1 MSFESVYRSK
11 QGTKEINKIAN
22 FIGSL
27 VIKNEYEARRDETV
41 DSLAN
46 YYDYHGAYTKTDEFA
61 NYDLDFRRKYSDY
74 CYKYMISLNRN
85 YNLSLNAMQQLTNSR
100 IKTLQSE
107 FDNKNLMY
115 IDYLNALRSARITY
129 YDEKNLY
136 YRQFLGIPNTDD
148 DIVYVINMD
157 EGEFGYTKVADFSVP
172 PDPKLI
178 YFRKV
183 NEEEFET
190 IGNLESWFVENPDGT
205 TTPVSDSFY
214 YINMVAIHLVK
225 KSILPITYNYL
236 ILQQNIKTVIEEHSD
251 LSYIRFVGKEYTPF
265 YLRSLPNY
273 SIIDYDN
280 NYLSSTELSYFFK
293 AYNKAKQQVIMDY
306 INGFDSKQPMYNLLM
321 IQNLLYFTV
330 INYSNSYI
338 ERYSVGIYTE
348 ENCNNILKSNGYN
361 SLVEIEDLEL
371 KQRIVK
377 NLDELIEN
385 KGNNY
390 ILEIILNKILQDS
403 NSELKRYYL
412 EKKYTTDENLSIKI
426 DTSKGLEKSID
437 LVLREVPAIS
447 NNELSVSA
455 DNYFD
460 YDVFVDKD
468 DSWGGIE
475 ENDSDAIKVK
485 KKEMLKRKL
494 QSIEFDS
501 ILTKYITLTR
511 TVDILESQR
520 QLRDTIYLML
530 SYFDFHNS
538 PEFFTKKIVFDT
550 IEVTPAALFGAM
562 CWLQQMKFYDNHD
575 KIISDNCV
583 INSSVVF
590 RKMGSL
596 SIDTNKLHNNVVIIN
611 GKPVVTYDITPEIGS
626 WKVVD
631 FIKENPEEFSDLLT
645 LVQTDDRL
653 ETCRLL
659 DVINSEGSIKEKGIL
674 TFGYIPRDGYKHLNT
689 VESDI
694 EDYLVRFR
702 YYSEGKDL
710 GEVTAST
717 TFEELINDYKHQYSN
732 LINRITKKLHSSYDY
747 REYQA
752 WMYMLE
758 QSRTNNSVEFIF
770 KGCES
775 FSEYIVSMESA
786 GLVDYIA
793 KATGYLTWSKRDMKK
808 ICDTLDTINNAFKDW
823 VTNSFS
829 DLVYG
834 ESEEDS
840 SKSSYVKDMTI
851 LFNEFLSV
859 YSKLYSVNYNYTFG
873 NVESEGLYLQL
884 FYNPLSIKFADKFYD
899 HIGLEHK
906 LKSNIAVDYLD
917 KIDLYYRYT
926 TKQYDSFRDNINNG
940 LIFDIETNQ
949 YICEDQF
956 RYSYTTSIHDKHYDY
971 VGLDYNTTNIN
982 AKCLVNDTISL
993 SGVLKITPLNEETKT
1008 YYET

>member
-11 QGTKEINKIAN
+11 QGTKEITKIAN

-41 DSLAN
+41 DSLSN
-46 YYDYHGAYTKTDEFA
+46 YYNYHGAYTKTDDFS
-61 NYDLDFRRKYSDY
+61 NYDLDFRRDY
-74 CYKYMISLNRN
+74 LNHCYKYMLSLNRN
-85 YNLSLNAMQQLTNSR
+85 YSISTTIMNQLAASR
-100 IKTLQSE
+100 VKTLQE
-107 FDNKNLMY
+107 NYDKKNLMY
-115 IDYLNALRSARITY
+115 IDYLNALRSARIAF

-136 YRQFLGIPNTDD
+136 YRQFLGIPNSENEY
-148 DIVYVINMD
+148 VYVINMD
-157 EGEFGYTKVADFSVP
+157 AGELGYTKITDFSNP
-172 PDPKLI
+172 PDPNLV
-178 YFRKV
+178 YFRKIDDE
-183 NEEEFET
+183 NY
-190 IGNLESWFVENPDGT
+190 ESLGQLTSWTKENPDGT
-205 TTPVSDSFY
+205 ITPISDTFY
-214 YINMVAIHLVK
+214 YVNMVAIHLVK
-225 KSILPITYNYL
+225 KSTFPITYNYL
-236 ILQQNIKTVIEEHSD
+236 ILQQNIKTIIDEYSN
-251 LSYIRFVGKEYTPF
+251 LTYIRFVGKEFTPF
-265 YLRSLPNY
+265 YLHNLPNY
-273 SIIDYDN
+273 SIISYDS
-280 NYLSSTELSYFFK
+280 NYLTSVELSYFFK
-293 AYNKAKQQVIMDY
+293 AYNKAKQQVILDY

-338 ERYSVGIYTE
+338 ERYSLGIYTE
-348 ENCNNILKSNGYN
+348 ENCNNILKSNGYD
-361 SLVEIEDLEL
+361 SLIQIEDLEL

-412 EKKYTTDENLSIKI
+412 EKKYTTNEEFAIKI

-437 LVLREVPAIS
+437 LVLREAPAIS
-447 NNELSVSA
+447 NVELSAST

-475 ENDSDAIKVK
+475 EGDSDAIKQK

-511 TVDILESQR
+511 TIDILETQR

-562 CWLQQMKFYDNHD
+562 CWLQQMKFYDDHD
-575 KIISDNCV
+575 RIISDNCV

-590 RKMGSL
+590 RKMGTLSL
-596 SIDTNKLHNNVVIIN
+596 DTNRLKNNVVIIN
-611 GKPVVTYDITPEIGS
+611 GKPVVTYDISPEIAS

-631 FIKENPEEFSDLLT
+631 FIKENPETFSDLLT
-645 LVQTDDRL
+645 LVGDGDHI

-659 DVINSEGSIKEKGIL
+659 DVINSEGNVKEKGIL
-674 TFGYIPRDGYKHLNT
+674 RFGLIPRDGYKHLNIA
-689 VESDI
+689 ESDI
-694 EDYLVRFR
+694 EDYIVRFR
-702 YYSEGKDL
+702 YYSDGKDL
-710 GEVTAST
+710 GEITAST
-717 TFEELINDYKHQYSN
+717 TFEELISDYNHQYTN
-732 LINRITKKLHSSYDY
+732 LISRINKKLRESYDY

-752 WMYMLE
+752 WIYMLE

-770 KGCES
+770 KGCET
-775 FSEYIVSMESA
+775 FSDYIRSMESEA
-786 GLVDYIA
+786 LVDYIA
-793 KATGYLTWSKRDMKK
+793 RETGYMTWTKRNMKK
-808 ICDTLDTINNAFKDW
+808 ICSTLDTINEAFKTW
-823 VTNSFS
+823 VSTSFS
-829 DLVYG
+829 DLVYTD
-834 ESEEDS
+834 SEEDS
-840 SKSSYVKDMTI
+840 SKSSYVKDMTV

-873 NVESEGLYLQL
+873 NISSEGLYLQL
-884 FYNPLSIKFADKFYD
+884 FYNPLSVKFTDKFYD

-906 LKSNIAVDYLD
+906 LKSSIATEYIDNIE
-917 KIDLYYRYT
+917 LYYMYT
-926 TKQYDSFRDNINNG
+926 TKQYDLFRDNINNK
-940 LIFDIETNQ
+940 LIFDSKTNQ

-956 RYSYTTSIHDKHYDY
+956 RYSFTTAIHDKQYDY
-971 VGLDYNTTNIN
+971 VGLSYIPSKIT
-982 AKCLVNDTISL
+982 AKCSIKDELCLQGI
-993 SGVLKITPLNEETKT
+993 LKITPSNEETKI

>member
-11 QGTKEINKIAN
+11 QGTKEITKIAN

-41 DSLAN
+41 DSLSN
-46 YYDYHGAYTKTDEFA
+46 YYDYHGAYTKTDDFS
-61 NYDLDFRRKYSDY
+61 NYGLDFRRTYVDY
-74 CYKYMISLNRN
+74 CHKYISALNRN
-85 YNLSLNAMQQLTNSR
+85 YNVSIAIMQQLSNSR
-100 IKTLQSE
+100 VKVLQDE
-107 FDNKNLMY
+107 YNKKNQIY
-115 IDYLNALRSARITY
+115 VDYLNALRSARITR
-129 YDEKNLY
+129 YDERNLY
-136 YRQFLGIPNTDD
+136 YRQFLGIPNSEKDY
-148 DIVYVINMD
+148 VYVINMD
-157 EGEFGYTKVADFSVP
+157 EGELGYTRVTDFSTP
-172 PDPKLI
+172 PDPNLV
-178 YFRKV
+178 YFRKIDDE
-183 NEEEFET
+183 NFESL
-190 IGNLESWFVENPDGT
+190 GQLSSWVIENPDGT
-205 TTPVSDSFY
+205 STPISDNFY
-214 YINMVAIHLVK
+214 YMNMVAIHLVK

-236 ILQQNIKTVIEEHSD
+236 ILQQHIKAIIAEHPD
-251 LSYIRFVGKEYTPF
+251 LTYIRFVGKEFTPF

-273 SIIDYDN
+273 SIISYDN
-280 NYLSSTELSYFFK
+280 TYLSSTELSYFFK
-293 AYNKAKQQVIMDY
+293 SYNKAKQQVILDY

-330 INYSNSYI
+330 INYSNTYI

-348 ENCNNILKSNGYN
+348 ENCNNILRSNGYD
-361 SLVEIEDLEL
+361 SLTEIEDLEL

-412 EKKYTTDENLSIKI
+412 EKKYTTNEDFSIKI

-447 NNELSVSA
+447 NNELSVST

-475 ENDSDAIKVK
+475 ESDSDAIKMK

-530 SYFDFHNS
+530 SYFDYHNS
-538 PEFFTKKIVFDT
+538 PDFFTKKITFDT

-590 RKMGSL
+590 RKMGTL

-611 GKPVVTYDITPEIGS
+611 GKPVVTYDITPEVGS

-631 FIKENPEEFSDLLT
+631 FIKENPDTFSDLLT
-645 LVQTDDRL
+645 LVETDEHI

-659 DVINSEGSIKEKGIL
+659 DVINAEGKIKEKGIL
-674 TFGYIPRDGYKHLNT
+674 TFGLIPRDGYKHLNT
-689 VESDI
+689 AESDL

-710 GEVTAST
+710 GEFTAST
-717 TFEELINDYKHQYSN
+717 TFEELINDYKHQYAN
-732 LINRITKKLHSSYDY
+732 LISRITKKLHDSYDY

-758 QSRTNNSVEFIF
+758 QSRTNNSIEFIF
-770 KGCES
+770 KGCEK
-775 FSEYIVSMESA
+775 FTDYIESMESSP
-786 GLVDYIA
+786 LIDYIA
-793 KATGYLTWSKRDMKK
+793 KETGYMTWTKRDMKK
-808 ICDTLDTINNAFKDW
+808 ICNTLDTINKAFKDW

-829 DLVYG
+829 DLVYTD
-834 ESEEDS
+834 SEEDS
-840 SKSSYVKDMTI
+840 SKSSYVKDMTV

-873 NVESEGLYLQL
+873 NVDSEGLYLQL
-884 FYNPLSIKFADKFYD
+884 FYNPLSVKFTDKFYD

-906 LKSNIAVDYLD
+906 LKSTIAVNYVD
-917 KIDLYYRYT
+917 KLDLYYRYT
-926 TKQYDSFRDNINNG
+926 TKQYDSFNDNINNK
-940 LIFDIETNQ
+940 LIFDRETNQ

-956 RYSYTTSIHDKHYDY
+956 RYSFTTAIHDKQYDY
-971 VGLDYNTTNIN
+971 VGLSYIPSKIT
-982 AKCLVNDTISL
+982 AKCAVTDKLTLRGI
-993 SGVLKITPLNEETKT
+993 LKITPSNEETKI